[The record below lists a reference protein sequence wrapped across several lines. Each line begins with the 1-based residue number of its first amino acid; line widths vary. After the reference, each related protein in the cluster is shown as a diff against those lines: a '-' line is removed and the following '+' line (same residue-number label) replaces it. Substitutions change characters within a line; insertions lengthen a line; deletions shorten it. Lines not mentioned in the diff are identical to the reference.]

1 MNGAIRTTPAIR
13 CMIGGMHRRSIP
25 TIRSSS
31 CKCKNN
37 NHNALS
43 SYYRYRSSTTKSKS
57 EVSENPPTAKQL
69 TMHALRIA
77 VPMIGKLQHLHC
89 KKKTGHRMANPLFCQ
104 YPTILWPFPKLQISC
119 YLYPSLSFALFSF
132 ANIIHRTFSMTHVS
146 SFCTI
151 TFLHSR

>member
-1 MNGAIRTTPAIR
+1 MMNGAIRTTPAIR

-37 NHNALS
+37 NHDALS

-77 VPMIGKLQHLHC
+77 VPMIGKLHIYDISTSSIICILFLC
-89 KKKTGHRMANPLFCQ
+89 K
-104 YPTILWPFPKLQISC
+104 S
-119 YLYPSLSFALFSF
+119 
-132 ANIIHRTFSMTHVS
+132 IHRTFSITHV

-151 TFLHSR
+151 ISLHSR